1 MSYFPG
7 GFGEAVTRDQSP
19 VMRDWYAEGSSTLGG
34 LLRAGFLLLAA
45 IPGCRIEQRT
55 PRSPASAAAEI
66 LRVPHDST
74 IPDGPLGTAI
84 RRGRALLAHTR
95 DSLPGYVG
103 NDLRCFSCHLKD
115 GTQAGSLPLVG
126 VYSRFPQYRDR
137 NAIVNLLEDRIN
149 DCFERSLNGKA
160 LPRDG
165 PEMRQIMAYFA
176 FMSQGIAPPGI
187 VPGVGLRTLPV
198 LTPDTA
204 RGQTVFDSTCT
215 RCHGTDGLGT
225 PLAPPLWGARSF
237 NVGAGMA
244 RLRSA
249 ASFIRDNMPNDGAV
263 VLTDQ
268 QAFDVAA
275 YVVSRP
281 RPDFARKGDDWPN
294 GNPPPDV
301 AYPTRAA
308 TLKASGT
315 PPKP

>member
-1 MSYFPG
+1 M
-7 GFGEAVTRDQSP
+7 
-19 VMRDWYAEGSSTLGG
+19 
-34 LLRAGFLLLAA
+34 
-45 IPGCRIEQRT
+45 
-55 PRSPASAAAEI
+55 

-84 RRGRALLAHTR
+84 RRGRALLANTR

-103 NDLRCFSCHLKD
+103 SDLRCFSCHLRD
-115 GTQAGSLPLVG
+115 GTQAGGLPLVG

-165 PEMRQIMAYFA
+165 PEMRQIMAYLA
-176 FMSQGIAPPGI
+176 HMSQGIAPPGV
-187 VPGVGLRTLPV
+187 VPGMGLRTLPV
-198 LTPDTA
+198 LTPDTV
-204 RGQTVFDSTCT
+204 RGRGVFESTCT

-225 PLAPPLWGARSF
+225 ILAPPLWGPRSF
-237 NVGAGMA
+237 NMGAGLA
-244 RLRSA
+244 RLRTA
-249 ASFIRDNMPNDGAV
+249 ASFIRDNMPNDRAV

-281 RPDFARKGDDWPN
+281 RPDFARQGDDWPN

-308 TLKASGT
+308 TLRASGAS
-315 PPKP
+315 PKP